1 MDMNLCVDLILPP
14 HASTF
19 EELIGD
25 FGGRIRLRK
34 NLAIAINLSF
44 CFICL
49 WCTEIFCSAHRLFV
63 RSGDALICAPESFFE
78 EICLLPIFV
87 ERERSLTISTET
99 ILLIRIHEV
108 LKCDATDVVD
118 KGTALVI
125 RECPTK
131 RFLGELLRFIC
142 NGKIRITK
150 RLTLSIL
157 VPPVIG

>member
-34 NLAIAINLSF
+34 NLAIAINLSLR
-44 CFICL
+44 FICL

-87 ERERSLTISTET
+87 ERERGLTVSTET
-99 ILLIRIHEV
+99 LIRIIA
-108 LKCDATDVVD
+108 LKILKRYTVHTVNE
-118 KGTALVI
+118 GTAVVI
-125 RECPTK
+125 TVTIPK
-131 RFLGELLRFIC
+131 
-142 NGKIRITK
+142 
-150 RLTLSIL
+150 LSIVL
-157 VPPVIG
+157 RVLRLYRRILFALFTIEACKIVAN